1 MTNVTHSGN
10 LFILKG
16 FRHHSKRVDTPLE
29 HVIYLTCGVDK
40 MDLDI
45 RRSRAPALS
54 KAEPESR
61 ESTLTG
67 THFAEPLPR
76 AAQAL
81 YGSIPRCSPMS
92 RPLIYTSNITGYRL
106 HEWHPKT
113 PEMDRL
119 TRAKGARV
127 HRINAPDTPPLAGAV
142 PSIGIASVLPSW
154 RLGAPGSTSPPPN
167 AATTIFTSSRRRNGR
182 R

>member
-1 MTNVTHSGN
+1 
-10 LFILKG
+10 
-16 FRHHSKRVDTPLE
+16 
-29 HVIYLTCGVDK
+29 

-81 YGSIPRCSPMS
+81 YGSIPQCSPMS
-92 RPLIYTSNITGYRL
+92 RPFIYTSNITGNRL

-119 TRAKGARV
+119 TSAKGTEG
-127 HRINAPDTPPLAGAV
+127 HSTNAPDTPPLAGAV

-154 RLGAPGSTSPPPN
+154 HLGTPSRLSSPPDADASHLRTPGLTGSPPD